1 MSRRL
6 VALACAG
13 ALAASASAG
22 LGSPEAPPAP
32 ARERA
37 APSREAFTRG
47 YERYEAGDYAG
58 AASLLRAYL
67 GGITPDDPDYD
78 WALFFLGVSLYRL
91 GLSHGAVD
99 TLSHLVTRRP
109 NAKIVTYALEILE
122 EVTRTRPYDREQVLL
137 SVICDQEY
145 GFVDEALGDF
155 IHYYQGLFDWEHGYR
170 EWGDR
175 HFARIRPGTYYHRR
189 YLYQKALYRI
199 YAGDLGG
206 AESILEDLLSAEG
219 AGPELRDEVRVTLAR
234 LLYEQR
240 RFDEADRVYR
250 QIEKPNVEQARYLME
265 RAWSQ
270 YRLGNPRRAMGL
282 LYAFRAPSFWR
293 DFTPEYFILKSFVYK
308 DVCHYRAALAVVEE
322 FRERYGRA
330 LELIYGRGSPLES
343 DEILQILLRKRS
355 VAEPY
360 RFLGLLE
367 AERQAAARLADP
379 GLAAYLERIYALQ
392 IDETTR
398 ELRDRVREEYEALAA
413 DLLRYEEQAHLLEY
427 EIGLDMYQR
436 VSEYHYRQ
444 RRPAPRDGDDRV
456 VAFAF
461 QGEFWNDELD
471 DYKVILEDRCGT
483 PERWDVFFK

>member
-13 ALAASASAG
+13 ALAASAGAG
-22 LGSPEAPPAP
+22 LGAPQPPPASSP
-32 ARERA
+32 DRV

-47 YERYEAGDYAG
+47 YARYEAGDFAG
-58 AASLLRAYL
+58 AASLLHAHL
-67 GGITPDDPDYD
+67 EGITPDDPDYD
-78 WALFFLGVSLYRL
+78 WALFFLGISLYRL
-91 GLSHGAVD
+91 GLSHAAVD

-109 NAKIVTYALEILE
+109 NPKIVSYALEILE
-122 EVTRTRPYDREQVLL
+122 EVTRTRPFDREQVLL
-137 SVICDQEY
+137 TVICDQEY
-145 GFVDEALGDF
+145 GFVDEDLGDF

-175 HFARIRPGTYYHRR
+175 HFEQIRPGTYYHRR

-199 YAGDLGG
+199 YGG
-206 AESILEDLLSAEG
+206 RLDEAEAILEDLLSAG
-219 AGPELRDEVRVTLAR
+219 SADPGLRDDARVTLAR
-234 LLYEQR
+234 LLYEQG

-250 QIEKPNVEQARYLME
+250 TIEKPNVEQARYLME

-270 YRLGNPRRAMGL
+270 YRLGNPQRAMGL

-293 DFTPEYFILKSFVYK
+293 DFTPEYFILKSFIYK
-308 DVCHYRAALAVVEE
+308 DVCHYQAALAVVEE
-322 FRERYGRA
+322 FRERYGKA
-330 LELIYGRGSPLES
+330 LEFIYGRGAPLQN
-343 DEILQILLRKRS
+343 DELLQILLRKRS

-360 RFLGLLE
+360 RFLVLLE
-367 AERQAAARLADP
+367 AERRAASRLPDP

-392 IDETTR
+392 VAETTR

-436 VSEYHYRQ
+436 VSEVHYRQ
-444 RRPAPRDGDDRV
+444 RRPASRDGDDRV

-471 DYKVILEDRCGT
+471 DYKVILDDRCGS